1 MMDISRNM
9 VVYLPVVSVPR
20 MGRGLV
26 RVRFGQCKFDLFNTA
41 LSPSQNLEDGG
52 ARHGASAS
60 ATVHATV
67 VLVL

>member
-26 RVRFGQCKFDLFNTA
+26 RVRFGQCKFDLLNTA
-41 LSPSQNLEDGG
+41 LSQNLEDGG